1 MSPFTPRRRSSPL
14 LRVNL
19 SALTLSLSLAFSL
32 APTAALAQQTVS
44 IQIQAQPLG
53 DALLQL
59 GEQTSLQIFFSQDV
73 VAGRHAP
80 AISGRLA
87 PEQALRQL
95 LHGSGINYAKDGN
108 TITLSAGVAQLTP
121 VTIRRAPTDTSDSY
135 TALRSRSGKLDTPL
149 IETPRSISI
158 VTQKQLKILAP
169 QSIERAL
176 AYTPGVQ
183 TDVSGSGDL
192 RMSGAV
198 IRGFS
203 DGSAYYKDGLK
214 QLSAGT
220 YGSWND
226 DMDSL
231 DSIEVLKGPASV
243 LYGQGRPGGVVNVVS
258 KRPTVDHVNSLGLGY
273 GSYQRRQ
280 LTADIGGALNDDQ
293 SLLYRLNFSGRKSH
307 GRTID
312 SRDDRISVS
321 PSLLWKLSDRTSLT
335 LLGSYSKERG
345 TPKSWWPN
353 LFYYPEVTDLP
364 LKRTAG
370 DPAFDYFN
378 RDTKAI
384 GYALEHDTE
393 SGWRLRQ
400 NLRYAEIDID
410 YRHIYAMA
418 VLADQRSVS
427 RASLAQET
435 KGRTFTVDSRAGKDF
450 NWGAVE
456 HTLEFGVDYLRYKE
470 NDSLGFGWNVPDLD
484 MLNPVYGLSIA
495 PPEMDYSERDLKQT
509 GVYMLNQLKWDQWIA
524 NVSLRHDTAR
534 IVQSSA
540 TQPRMTDRATT
551 GSAGLLY
558 LFDNGVAPY
567 ISYSTAFDP
576 TTGRAADGTAFKPRE
591 GKQYEAGVKYQP
603 PGTDALITAAVFDL
617 RQTNVTTPDPSFP
630 RFSVQ
635 TGEVRSTGIELEA
648 KLPITSELNVM
659 AGYTYLDPRTTQS
672 ERPAEI
678 DRQTL
683 QTARQTA
690 SLWLDYRPQQIQGL
704 MLGAGVRYRGK
715 SPNDV
720 RPDGSL
726 NYNPSFTLADMAIA
740 YETSRY
746 RVALN
751 VNNVFNKKYYTGQ
764 FRGMEREVMLNMN
777 LYW

>member
-1 MSPFTPRRRSSPL
+1 MRTRI
-14 LRVNL
+14 N
-19 SALTLSLSLAFSL
+19 ALTLSLSLAFGL
-32 APTAALAQQTVS
+32 APAAVLAQQTVA
-44 IQIQAQPLG
+44 IHIQAQALG

-59 GEQTSLQIFFSQDV
+59 GEQTSLQIFFSQEV
-73 VAGRHAP
+73 VAGRSAP
-80 AISGRLA
+80 AVSGSLT

-95 LHGSGINYAKDGN
+95 LQGTGIDYAKDGN
-108 TITLSAGVAQLTP
+108 TVTLSAGIAQLTP
-121 VTIRRAPTDTSDSY
+121 VTIRRAPTDTADSY
-135 TALRSRSGKLDTPL
+135 TALNSRSGKLDVPL
-149 IETPRSISI
+149 IETPRSVSI
-158 VTQKQLKILAP
+158 VTQKQLKMLAP

-258 KRPTVDHVNSLGLGY
+258 KRPSLDQVNSLGIGY

-280 LTADIGGALNDDQ
+280 LSADIGGALNEDQ
-293 SLLYRLNFSGRKSH
+293 SLLYRLNLSGRKSH

-312 SRDDRISVS
+312 SRDDRVSVS
-321 PSLLWKLSDRTSLT
+321 PSLLWNITNQTRLT
-335 LLGSYSKERG
+335 VLGSYSRERG

-353 LFYYPEVTDLP
+353 LFSYPEVTDLP

-378 RDTKAI
+378 RNTKAI
-384 GYALEHDTE
+384 GYALEHDTDN
-393 SGWRLRQ
+393 GWRLRQ
-400 NLRYAEIDID
+400 NLRYSEIEID

-418 VLADQRSVS
+418 VLADKRHVS

-435 KGRTFTVDSRAGKDF
+435 KGRTFTVDSRAGRDF
-450 NWGAVE
+450 NWGPVE
-456 HTLEFGVDYLRYKE
+456 HTLEVGVDYLRYRE
-470 NDSLGFGWNVPDLD
+470 NDGLGFGWNVPDLD
-484 MLNPVYGLSIA
+484 MLDPVYGLTIA
-495 PPEMDYSERDLKQT
+495 PPDMDYSERDLKQT
-509 GVYMLNQLKWDQWIA
+509 GIYMLNQLKWDQWVA
-524 NVSLRHDTAR
+524 NLSLRHDTAR
-534 IVQSSA
+534 TVQSSA
-540 TQPRMTDRATT
+540 TQPRITDRATT

-558 LFDNGVAPY
+558 LFNNGVAPY
-567 ISYSTAFDP
+567 VSYSTAFDP

-591 GKQYEAGVKYQP
+591 GKQYEVGVKYQP

-617 RQTNVTTPDPSFP
+617 RQTNVTTPDPNHP

-648 KLPITSELNVM
+648 KLPITSQLNIM

-690 SLWLDYRPQQIQGL
+690 SLWLDYHPLQIQGL
-704 MLGAGVRYRGK
+704 TLGAGLRYRGK

-720 RPDGSL
+720 RADGSM
-726 NYNPSFTLADMAIA
+726 NYNPSFTLADAAIA

-746 RVALN
+746 RLALN